1 MTVGIQSDIL
11 LSNFEANIIWRIR
24 IRLDAQKLAEHLL
37 RSSQILDGVNDC
49 FDTLIHE
56 THILHLEEFSYIMK
70 ILENK
75 GNVKGISMTKS
86 TKTDLKRRALMAVME
101 YGIHLTLF
109 RNAMGE
115 WLGLNVTDM
124 ECLRLLFLKGIAT
137 PSELAKHTG
146 LTSGATTAMLDR
158 LEKAGLIERRPNP
171 DDRRGTLISPAKSG
185 ADKAASWFESA
196 RKAQDELMSSYSE
209 KELEIIS
216 DVFER
221 FTELWEQER
230 EKIRGDQ

>member
-1 MTVGIQSDIL
+1 MTNSKK
-11 LSNFEANIIWRIR
+11 A
-24 IRLDAQKLAEHLL
+24 
-37 RSSQILDGVNDC
+37 
-49 FDTLIHE
+49 
-56 THILHLEEFSYIMK
+56 
-70 ILENK
+70 
-75 GNVKGISMTKS
+75 
-86 TKTDLKRRALMAVME
+86 DLKKRALMAVRE

-109 RNAMGE
+109 RNAMSE
-115 WLGLNVTDM
+115 WAGLNVTDM

-137 PSELAKHTG
+137 PSELARHTG

-185 ADKAASWFESA
+185 AEKAASWFESA

-221 FTELWEQER
+221 FTKLWEQER
-230 EKIRGDQ
+230 EKIRRDQ